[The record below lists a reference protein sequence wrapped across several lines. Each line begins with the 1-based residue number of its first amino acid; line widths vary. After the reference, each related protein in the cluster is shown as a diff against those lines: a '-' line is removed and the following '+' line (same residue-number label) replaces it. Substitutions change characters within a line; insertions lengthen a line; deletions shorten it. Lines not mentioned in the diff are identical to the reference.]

1 MYNYYIVYIKDISQ
15 FCSTVLSFDN
25 TVETVDDVLN
35 LIEVIKKKENI
46 KEDIFLLSWQ
56 KLKEKI

>member
-1 MYNYYIVYIKDISQ
+1 MYSYYVVYIKNTAQ

-25 TVETVDDVLN
+25 TIETIDNVLN

-56 KLKEKI
+56 EIK